1 MPAPGQLWA
10 IQLSHPGHR
19 SSRPDDGVMGASSG
33 NRRIALAL
41 LALVA
46 SVVALHVHSVRVHGI
61 QPARQARG
69 PTRSSHAGAKDHDG
83 QGPKHGTQTKR
94 ISRLTLGR

>member
-1 MPAPGQLWA
+1 
-10 IQLSHPGHR
+10 
-19 SSRPDDGVMGASSG
+19 MGASSG

-41 LALVA
+41 LALVG
-46 SVVALHVHSVRVHGI
+46 SVVALHVHAVRVHGI

-69 PTRSSHAGAKDHDG
+69 PASSSPAGTKNHDG
-83 QGPKHGTQTKR
+83 EGPRHGTQTKR